1 MIKLSDLILEATAG
15 PKVIVMAGGSGAGKT
30 HLLQQLDLK
39 SLPLVNP
46 DKFVENPDHPA
57 YNKLGPAT
65 RAADQEAQSLVDNK
79 KSFVWDTT
87 ASNPKKI
94 KDLISSGFNVYMV
107 MVYTHPMVAY
117 VSNFKRERNIPG
129 SAVFSTWRN
138 VYQLIQDYSKKTKGN
153 FSLFVNARPGFEK
166 EIKGFDTAAKNGA
179 QGIKDYLQRYSEEN
193 KIDGSSFRNPIKL
206 SAEENQEFV
215 NATSHMDYDR
225 DNYSEDRTLKKY
237 FQDWYQ
243 KNGVGPGD
251 DKMTA
256 KLKSYRTNKE
266 KAVKREE
273 EVLENIAEMLFSP
286 IFNSKLVSNTPREID
301 SNLQSFLA

>member
-1 MIKLSDLILEATAG
+1 MIKLSDLILEATVG

-107 MVYTHPMVAY
+107 MVYTHPMIAY
-117 VSNFKRERNIPG
+117 ISNFKRERNVPG

-138 VYQLIQDYSKKTKGN
+138 VYQLIQDYSKMTKGN

-256 KLKSYRTNKE
+256 KLKSYRTSKE

-286 IFNSKLVSNTPREID
+286 VFNSKLVSNTPREID

>member
-117 VSNFKRERNIPG
+117 ISNFKRERNVPG

-138 VYQLIQDYSKKTKGN
+138 VYQLIQDYSKMTKGN
-153 FSLFVNARPGFEK
+153 FSLFVNTRPGFEK

>member
-1 MIKLSDLILEATAG
+1 
-15 PKVIVMAGGSGAGKT
+15 
-30 HLLQQLDLK
+30 
-39 SLPLVNP
+39 
-46 DKFVENPDHPA
+46 
-57 YNKLGPAT
+57 
-65 RAADQEAQSLVDNK
+65 
-79 KSFVWDTT
+79 
-87 ASNPKKI
+87 
-94 KDLISSGFNVYMV
+94 
-107 MVYTHPMVAY
+107 MVYTHPMIAY
-117 VSNFKRERNIPG
+117 ISNFKRERNVPG

-138 VYQLIQDYSKKTKGN
+138 VYQLIQDYSKMTKGN

-206 SAEENQEFV
+206 SAEENQEFI

-256 KLKSYRTNKE
+256 KLKSYRTSKE

>member
-138 VYQLIQDYSKKTKGN
+138 VYQLIQDYSKMTKGN